1 VRDPQQRGQ
10 HLYPVVDSDRKV
22 RGVITRRELRDLMDS
37 SAPGSLKDVLKEP
50 VVAHADE
57 PLRAVVVRMAET
69 GLTRMPVVDRE
80 SGELAGMVSL
90 ADLLRGRLRSLTEE
104 RERERV
110 LELRLPFGS
119 WAKTGAGVKKGV
131 ESK

>member
-1 VRDPQQRGQ
+1 
-10 HLYPVVDSDRKV
+10 
-22 RGVITRRELRDLMDS
+22 
-37 SAPGSLKDVLKEP
+37 

-90 ADLLRGRLRSLTEE
+90 ADLLRGRLRSLNEE
-104 RERERV
+104 RDRERV
-110 LELRLPFGS
+110 LELRLPFGN
-119 WAKTGAGVKKGV
+119 WAKTGR
-131 ESK
+131 E

>member
-1 VRDPQQRGQ
+1 
-10 HLYPVVDSDRKV
+10 
-22 RGVITRRELRDLMDS
+22 
-37 SAPGSLKDVLKEP
+37 
-50 VVAHADE
+50 VVAHTDE

-80 SGELAGMVSL
+80 TAELAGMVSL
-90 ADLLRGRLRSLTEE
+90 ADLLRGRLRSLNEE

-119 WAKTGAGVKKGV
+119 WAKAGRD
-131 ESK
+131 